1 MSFPYEVKAELAQNR
16 LSKKIEYRAQGYGL
30 LVCAKSFSPEKIRL
44 QTENEY
50 TLQVCLDFFSG
61 LDIQPQITRNEKDS
75 ELVKLAIENP
85 SQCRKVLD
93 YLGCDPQHPRKVN
106 ADLVSTPRLLS
117 LFCNGAFLSCG
128 SVTDPV
134 KEYHMEFTLPSQDL
148 VTPITELLSFL
159 VPFKHT
165 VRKGTH
171 LLYLKESEQIE
182 DMLTFMGAPRASVHM
197 MEVKIYKELRNKAN
211 RVTNCE
217 TANIDKTVNAA
228 TAQVEQI
235 QWLLERGGWAGLPE
249 ELRELARLRLDHP
262 EMSLR
267 ELGEALSKPLSRSG
281 VNHRFKRLAQL
292 AVEAGMPQKQ

>member
-1 MSFPYEVKAELAQNR
+1 MGFWYVPKVFHLKRSDCRQRMNILFR
-16 LSKKIEYRAQGYGL
+16 
-30 LVCAKSFSPEKIRL
+30 CAWI
-44 QTENEY
+44 
-50 TLQVCLDFFSG
+50 FFSG

-85 SQCRKVLD
+85 SQCRTVLD

-106 ADLVSTPRLLS
+106 SVCIYSPSVIFILQEL
-117 LFCNGAFLSCG
+117 FLSCG

-134 KEYHMEFTLPSQDL
+134 KGYHMEFTLPSQDL
-148 VTPITELLSFL
+148 VTPITELLFFL

-267 ELGEALSKPLSRSG
+267 ELGEALSTPLSRSG
-281 VNHRFKRLAQL
+281 DYHRFKRLQRWL
-292 AVEAGMPQKQ
+292 